1 MNNNNIFLIGMMGTG
16 KSTVGSLLSSKKN
29 IPFFD
34 MDIELEK
41 LIDMPINEI
50 FQDYGESRFRLIE
63 SSFFNEI
70 TKVNQYIYAT
80 GGGIIL
86 DKNNQ
91 NILKNSGIT
100 FFLDSSTDTLINRL
114 KNDTKKRPLLEE
126 SISLNISKI
135 FNDRYDLYKQSAHY
149 IIKTDNLTPGNIVN
163 QIITYFDE

>member
-1 MNNNNIFLIGMMGTG
+1 
-16 KSTVGSLLSSKKN
+16 
-29 IPFFD
+29 

>member
-1 MNNNNIFLIGMMGTG
+1 MNNKNIFLIGMMGTG
-16 KSTVGSLLSSKKN
+16 KSTVGSVLSSIKN

-41 LIDMPINEI
+41 LIDKSIDEI
-50 FQDYGESRFRLIE
+50 FEDYGESRFRLIE

-70 TKVNQYIYAT
+70 TKANQYIYAT

-114 KNDTKKRPLLEE
+114 KNDTKKRPLLED
-126 SISLNISKI
+126 SLSLNISKI

-149 IIKTDNLTPGNIVN
+149 IIKTDNFTPEDIVN
-163 QIITYFDE
+163 QIIAYFDE

>member
-1 MNNNNIFLIGMMGTG
+1 MNNKNIFLIGMMGTG
-16 KSTVGSLLSSKKN
+16 KSTVGSLLSSIKN

-41 LIDMPINEI
+41 LIEKPIDEI

-70 TKVNQYIYAT
+70 TKSNQYIYAT

-86 DKNNQ
+86 DKNNR
-91 NILKNSGIT
+91 NILKKSGVT

-114 KNDTKKRPLLEE
+114 KKDIKKRPLLGDNQ
-126 SISLNISKI
+126 SLNISKI
-135 FNDRYDLYKQSAHY
+135 FNDRYDLYKKSAHY
-149 IIKTDNLTPGNIVN
+149 IIKTDNFTPEDIANKIM
-163 QIITYFDE
+163 IYFDE

>member
-41 LIDMPINEI
+41 LIDKPIDEI
-50 FQDYGESRFRLIE
+50 FEDYGESRFRLIE

-70 TKVNQYIYAT
+70 TKANQYIYAT

-149 IIKTDNLTPGNIVN
+149 IIKTDNLTPEDIVN

>member
-1 MNNNNIFLIGMMGTG
+1 MNNKNIFLIGMMGTG
-16 KSTVGSLLSSKKN
+16 KSTVGSVLSSIKN

-41 LIDMPINEI
+41 LIDKPIDEI
-50 FQDYGESRFRLIE
+50 FKDYGESRFRLIE

-70 TKVNQYIYAT
+70 TKANRYIYAT

-86 DKNNQ
+86 DKNNR

-114 KNDTKKRPLLEE
+114 KKDTKKRPLLGDNL
-126 SISLNISKI
+126 SLNISKV
-135 FNDRYDLYKQSAHY
+135 FNDRFDLYKKSAHY
-149 IIKTDNLTPGNIVN
+149 TIKTDNFTPNDIAN
-163 QIITYFDE
+163 KIITYFDE